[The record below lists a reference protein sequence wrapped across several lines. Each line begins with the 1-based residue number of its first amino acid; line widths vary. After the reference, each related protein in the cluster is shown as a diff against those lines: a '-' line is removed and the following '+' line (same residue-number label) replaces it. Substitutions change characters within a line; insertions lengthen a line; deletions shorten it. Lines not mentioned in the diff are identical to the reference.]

1 MKILKRVA
9 LAVAFI
15 LIISSVLLWGLT
27 QSISK
32 DTLSEWINARLSS
45 IAGQPARIEGGISWQ
60 LLPAPGVRA
69 AKIRIGGD
77 EPDIT
82 IDDLLLRL
90 DTASLLRAKPI
101 FSAVIVD
108 GVQIQL
114 RKSVKPAPTNKTP
127 STTAGASSVP
137 AAFAIHKFMINRGS
151 VIIDDGE
158 QHIRLSNL
166 QLSADDL
173 NLGNTRF
180 PLQFKAKITAKTPS
194 GEIVAP
200 VRFTGHIRL
209 DGNLLQNPEKALSQ
223 LELNGQSSI
232 QKLRINS
239 VHVDSVESTLQAKN
253 GVLTLKP
260 LSIKLYGGTSVGM
273 LLYQLNNR
281 LLTLSQT
288 ANNLDTAKLA
298 ADAAGFGAFS
308 GRMDFSLHASSRF
321 DGSDVLKNITGN
333 GNLSI
338 KDGELRGIDL
348 NAVLKRVSLQ
358 LDKLAKTTESTL
370 QPETAQDTKT
380 AKTAFRL
387 LSLSYSLR
395 DGVLGLQPLLIQTDS
410 LQLKGDGQLTLETG
424 ALKARLNAVTQT
436 EGVTLA
442 VLQKSL
448 GGNLPLLLT
457 GTLSA
462 PVLMPDMQ
470 VLTPLLARE
479 AVSTL
484 TKNPEVKKIGKQIS
498 ALVKNLR

>member
-1 MKILKRVA
+1 MKILKRA
-9 LAVAFI
+9 AFTVVLI
-15 LIISSVLLWGLT
+15 LIISSVLLWGLA

-32 DTLSEWINARLSS
+32 ETLSQWINARLSS
-45 IAGQPARIEGGISWQ
+45 VAGQPARIEGGISWQ

-69 AKIRIGGD
+69 GKIRIGGD
-77 EPDIT
+77 KPDII

-90 DTASLLRAKPI
+90 DTTSLLRAKPV

-108 GVQIQL
+108 GVQIVL
-114 RKSVKPAPTNKTP
+114 RKSVKSVPAKPTP
-127 STTAGASSVP
+127 STPQSANPVP
-137 AAFAIHKFMINRGS
+137 AAFAIQKLMINRGS
-151 VIIDDGE
+151 VVLDDGE

-173 NLGNTRF
+173 NLDNARF

-194 GEIVAP
+194 AEIVAP
-200 VRFTGHIRL
+200 VRFTGHVRL
-209 DGNLLQNPEKALSQ
+209 DANLLQNPEKALST
-223 LELNGQSSI
+223 LELMGQSGI

-239 VHVDSVESTLQAKN
+239 VHVDSIESTLQVKN

-260 LSIKLYGGTSVGM
+260 LSINLYGGASVGM
-273 LLYQLNNR
+273 LSYQFNNR

-298 ADAAGFGAFS
+298 ADAAGFAAFS
-308 GRMDFSLHASSRF
+308 GRMDVSLHASSRF
-321 DGSDVLKNITGN
+321 DGRDLLKNISGN

-358 LDKLAKTTESTL
+358 LDKLAKTAEGAL
-370 QPETAQDTKT
+370 EPETAQDTKP

-395 DGVLGLQPLLIQTDS
+395 EGVLALQPLLIQTDS
-410 LQLKGDGQLTLETG
+410 LQLKGDGQLTLESG
-424 ALKARLNAVTQT
+424 ALNARLNAITQT

-442 VLQKSL
+442 SLQKRL
-448 GGNLPLLLT
+448 GGNLPLLLS

-462 PVLMPDMQ
+462 PLILPDMQ
-470 VLTPLLARE
+470 ALTPLLARE
-479 AVSTL
+479 AVGSL
-484 TKNPEVKKIGKQIS
+484 SKNPEVKKIGKHIS